1 MRPRLRA
8 TTYRPPAWLH
18 CHRESMAHAATGREA
33 GVLRY
38 ILVALAQHHE
48 QIGERL
54 KKLVI
59 VTGNV
64 TADSGR
70 RLKRKRPATAQL
82 SAGRMLPTS
91 GPG

>member
-1 MRPRLRA
+1 
-8 TTYRPPAWLH
+8 
-18 CHRESMAHAATGREA
+18 MAHAATGRGA
-33 GVLRY
+33 GVLRC

-64 TADSGR
+64 TAVR
-70 RLKRKRPATAQL
+70 
-82 SAGRMLPTS
+82 AG
-91 GPG
+91 G